1 MTRFNIYAAI
11 GHRTHKPTIKKDNTM
26 TTQNT
31 DIRIDGMTCGGCVK
45 SVENALGQVDGV
57 LKVAV
62 SLEDKK
68 ATVSFDDSKT
78 NEAMLKEAI
87 EDAGYDVV

>member
-1 MTRFNIYAAI
+1 
-11 GHRTHKPTIKKDNTM
+11 M